1 MIKLDNISL
10 KYYSFEKDI
19 GLIGTI
25 KDLFNRKLITV
36 VALDKIN
43 LKIYDGELIGLIG
56 PNGAGKTTLTKI
68 LTGILEPSNGTALI
82 DNVNPNL
89 HNKQLLQQIGVLF
102 GQKSQLSWDLP
113 AIDTLNMLSHI
124 YNLDSQKYHRRLN
137 QLANML
143 KTEDILKIPV
153 RKLSLGQRVKCD
165 LMCSLIHS
173 PKYLFLDEPTLGLD
187 LVTQESIYEF
197 LREENKQNK
206 TTIILTSHNIRDI
219 QAVSK
224 RLIILAKGK
233 KIFDDLIDNLPVNL
247 EAHNK
252 FVVKSY
258 SSNFKS
264 QITKRIDEEYLSQY
278 LKDLDSKKIISISRE
293 GISLEDL
300 ILEIYKNE

>member
-1 MIKLDNISL
+1 M
-10 KYYSFEKDI
+10 
-19 GLIGTI
+19 
-25 KDLFNRKLITV
+25 
-36 VALDKIN
+36 
-43 LKIYDGELIGLIG
+43 
-56 PNGAGKTTLTKI
+56 
-68 LTGILEPSNGTALI
+68 
-82 DNVNPNL
+82 
-89 HNKQLLQQIGVLF
+89 QQIGVLF

-124 YNLDSQKYHRRLN
+124 YNIDSQKYHRRLN

-197 LREENKQNK
+197 LREENNQNK

-278 LKDLDSKKIISISRE
+278 LKDLDSKKIISIYRE

>member
-68 LTGILEPSNGTALI
+68 LTGILKPSSGTALI
-82 DNVNPNL
+82 DNVDPNL

-124 YNLDSQKYHRRLN
+124 YNIDSQKYHRRLN

-197 LREENKQNK
+197 LREENNQNK

-278 LKDLDSKKIISISRE
+278 LKDLDSKKIISIYRE

>member
-68 LTGILEPSNGTALI
+68 LTGILKPSSGTALI
-82 DNVNPNL
+82 DNVDPNL
-89 HNKQLLQQIGVLF
+89 HNKQLLQQIGGLF

-124 YNLDSQKYHRRLN
+124 YNIDSQKYHRRLN

-197 LREENKQNK
+197 LREENNQNK

-278 LKDLDSKKIISISRE
+278 LKDLDSKKIISIYRE